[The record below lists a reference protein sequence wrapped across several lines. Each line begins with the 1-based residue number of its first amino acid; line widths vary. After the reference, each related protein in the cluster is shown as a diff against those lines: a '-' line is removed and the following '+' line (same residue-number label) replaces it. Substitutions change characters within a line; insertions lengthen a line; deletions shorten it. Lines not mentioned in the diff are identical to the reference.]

1 MLRYPGM
8 GLPGPPAAYDP
19 PVPEHASPLLPS
31 GETLAGELAETWGAT
46 VHVCTSLTPNCWAR
60 PTDCPGWT
68 VHDILAHMVGTESQL
83 LGRPVPDPGGEPM
96 PPYVRNPI
104 GEANERWVR
113 SRRRVPGEE
122 LLAEF
127 EEVTAA
133 RLDRLRRMPDEELS
147 APSWTPAGPGTYR
160 DLMVIRVFD
169 CWVHEQDIR
178 RALGHPGHLSGPA
191 AERSLDQVQRAMPYV
206 VAKKAAAPE
215 GTKVVFEIRGP
226 TERRFGVEVMGGR
239 GRPAADLHHP
249 TATVLA
255 EFEPFMALAAGRWPP
270 GPALSDGRV
279 AVQGDLALG
288 KAVVDQLDFV
298 I

>member
-1 MLRYPGM
+1 MSHPSL
-8 GLPGPPAAYDP
+8 LPAYDP
-19 PVPEHASPLLPS
+19 PVREPASSALPS
-31 GETLAGELAETWGAT
+31 GATVASELEETWGAT
-46 VHVCTSLTPNCWAR
+46 VHVCADLSPDRWAR
-60 PTDCPGWT
+60 STDCPGWT
-68 VHDILAHMVGTESQL
+68 VHDVLAHMVGTESQL
-83 LGRPVPDPGGEPM
+83 LGRPVPDPGEEPM

-113 SRRRVPGEE
+113 SRRHMPGEQ

-127 EEVTAA
+127 QEVTGA
-133 RLDRLRRMPDEELS
+133 RLARLRGMSDEEL
-147 APSWTPAGPGTYR
+147 AAESWTPAGPGTYR
-160 DLMVIRVFD
+160 DLVLIRIFD

-226 TERRFGVEVMGGR
+226 TERRFGVEVTGGR
-239 GRPAADLHHP
+239 GRLTADLRHP

-255 EFEPFMALAAGRWPP
+255 EFEPLMALAAGRWTP

-279 AVQGDLALG
+279 AVQGDLALA

-298 I
+298 V